1 MSVRNRRSVLAG
13 GVAAFAA
20 ALSGVRVVRGHD
32 GEDHGAEGA
41 VHHLVTIERF
51 KFEPAEL
58 SVSVGDTITWTNAD
72 IAPHT
77 ATAEDGNWDTGT
89 IKKGEAISITVAPG
103 MTGGYFCRF
112 HPAMKAELEIDA

>member
-32 GEDHGAEGA
+32 GEDPGAEGA
-41 VHHLVTIERF
+41 VHHLVTIGRF
-51 KFEPAEL
+51 KFEPAVL

-77 ATAEDGNWDTGT
+77 ATASDGSWDTGT
-89 IKKGEAISITVAPG
+89 IKKGEAVSITVAAG